1 MASCWAV
8 YYLSITHNPDLGPR
22 VANGDVGDL
31 QEFSRRHLTQ
41 SPTTLSSKLMGAA
54 WVRNGQGRE
63 EQAMGVRR
71 SGIVVAVALCAAVAW
86 VAGPGASLAGA
97 ATGGGECQLQGVAN
111 ISPPLTSSS
120 GSFAYNF
127 TGTLSSCQS
136 NVAGAPTSGSV
147 SAGIQ
152 LPETVTLT
160 CTKPGTCTNG
170 RCDDGITAC
179 TSSSQCPAVVF
190 TTTGTVMYQEPI
202 PQGSGSCGS
211 STTAGEALATWGD
224 GKHTVVDYNTTGALA
239 AVQLQ
244 GTVVASMTLALVASS
259 VPASCTAPAS
269 FAIASDEP
277 TFAVGQQ
284 SLAALTF
291 SPTTQDQNCVTMG
304 VSSAN
309 ISGTVGI
316 GSAQ

>member
-1 MASCWAV
+1 
-8 YYLSITHNPDLGPR
+8 
-22 VANGDVGDL
+22 
-31 QEFSRRHLTQ
+31 
-41 SPTTLSSKLMGAA
+41 
-54 WVRNGQGRE
+54 
-63 EQAMGVRR
+63 MGVRR
-71 SGIVVAVALCAAVAW
+71 SGIVRAVALSAAVLW

-111 ISPPLTSSS
+111 ISPPLGNAS
-120 GSFAYNF
+120 GNFAYNF

-160 CTKPGTCTNG
+160 RPGVCTGG

-179 TSSSQCPAVVF
+179 TSSTQCPPV
-190 TTTGTVMYQEPI
+190 TTTGTVLYQEPI
-202 PQGSGSCGS
+202 PQGSGSCGN
-211 STTAGEALATWGD
+211 STTTGASLVTWND
-224 GKHTVVDYNTTGALA
+224 GKHTAVSYNTTGALA

-244 GTVVASMTLALVASS
+244 GTVVASMTLTLVASS
-259 VPASCTAPAS
+259 VPAGCTAPAS
-269 FAIASDEP
+269 FTISSDEP
-277 TFAVGQQ
+277 TFVAGQQ

-291 SPTTQDQNCVTMG
+291 SPTTQDQNCVTLG

-309 ISGTVGI
+309 INGTVGI

>member
-1 MASCWAV
+1 M
-8 YYLSITHNPDLGPR
+8 D
-22 VANGDVGDL
+22 
-31 QEFSRRHLTQ
+31 
-41 SPTTLSSKLMGAA
+41 
-54 WVRNGQGRE
+54 
-63 EQAMGVRR
+63 VRR
-71 SGIVVAVALCAAVAW
+71 SGIVVCAALSAAVLW

-111 ISPPLTSSS
+111 ITPPPSS
-120 GSFAYNF
+120 N
-127 TGTLSSCQS
+127 
-136 NVAGAPTSGSV
+136 
-147 SAGIQ
+147 
-152 LPETVTLT
+152 
-160 CTKPGTCTNG
+160 
-170 RCDDGITAC
+170 
-179 TSSSQCPAVVF
+179 
-190 TTTGTVMYQEPI
+190 
-202 PQGSGSCGS
+202 SGSCGN
-211 STTAGEALATWGD
+211 STTTGESLATWGD
-224 GKHTVVDYNTTGALA
+224 GLHTVVSYNTTGALA

-269 FAIASDEP
+269 FTIASDEP

>member
-1 MASCWAV
+1 M
-8 YYLSITHNPDLGPR
+8 D
-22 VANGDVGDL
+22 
-31 QEFSRRHLTQ
+31 
-41 SPTTLSSKLMGAA
+41 
-54 WVRNGQGRE
+54 
-63 EQAMGVRR
+63 VRR
-71 SGIVVAVALCAAVAW
+71 SGIVVCAALSAAVLW

-136 NVAGAPTSGSV
+136 NVAGAPTSGNV

-160 CTKPGTCTNG
+160 CAGG
-170 RCDDGITAC
+170 
-179 TSSSQCPAVVF
+179 
-190 TTTGTVMYQEPI
+190 TTTGTVQYQEPI
-202 PQGSGSCGS
+202 PQGSGSCGN
-211 STTAGEALATWGD
+211 STTAGESLATWGD
-224 GKHTVVDYNTTGALA
+224 GLHTVVSYNTTGALA

>member
-1 MASCWAV
+1 M
-8 YYLSITHNPDLGPR
+8 D
-22 VANGDVGDL
+22 
-31 QEFSRRHLTQ
+31 
-41 SPTTLSSKLMGAA
+41 
-54 WVRNGQGRE
+54 
-63 EQAMGVRR
+63 VRR
-71 SGIVVAVALCAAVAW
+71 SGIVVCAALSAAVLW

-111 ISPPLTSSS
+111 ITPPLSSNS

-136 NVAGAPTSGSV
+136 NVAGAPTTGNV

-160 CTKPGTCTNG
+160 CTNG
-170 RCDDGITAC
+170 
-179 TSSSQCPAVVF
+179 

-211 STTAGEALATWGD
+211 STTAGESLATWAD
-224 GKHTVVDYNTTGALA
+224 GLHTVVSYNTTGALA

-244 GTVVASMTLALVASS
+244 GTVVASMTLTLVASS

-269 FAIASDEP
+269 FTIASDEP

>member
-1 MASCWAV
+1 
-8 YYLSITHNPDLGPR
+8 
-22 VANGDVGDL
+22 
-31 QEFSRRHLTQ
+31 
-41 SPTTLSSKLMGAA
+41 
-54 WVRNGQGRE
+54 
-63 EQAMGVRR
+63 MGVRR

-111 ISPPLTSSS
+111 LSPPLTSSS

-136 NVAGAPTSGSV
+136 NVAGAPTTGNV

-160 CTKPGTCTNG
+160 CTKPGTCTSG

-179 TSSSQCPAVVF
+179 TTSSQCPAVVF
-190 TTTGTVMYQEPI
+190 TTTGTVQYQEPI
-202 PQGSGSCGS
+202 PQGSGSCGN
-211 STTAGEALATWGD
+211 STTTGESLATWGD
-224 GKHTVVDYNTTGALA
+224 GLHTVVSYNTTGALA

-269 FAIASDEP
+269 FTIASDEP

>member
-1 MASCWAV
+1 M
-8 YYLSITHNPDLGPR
+8 D
-22 VANGDVGDL
+22 
-31 QEFSRRHLTQ
+31 
-41 SPTTLSSKLMGAA
+41 
-54 WVRNGQGRE
+54 
-63 EQAMGVRR
+63 VRR
-71 SGIVVAVALCAAVAW
+71 SGIVVCAALSAAVLW

-111 ISPPLTSSS
+111 ITPPLSSNS

-136 NVAGAPTSGSV
+136 NVAGAPTTGNV

-179 TSSSQCPAVVF
+179 TSSSQCPAVVY
-190 TTTGTVMYQEPI
+190 TTTGTVLYQEPI

-211 STTAGEALATWGD
+211 STTAGESLATWAD
-224 GKHTVVDYNTTGALA
+224 GLR
-239 AVQLQ
+239 
-244 GTVVASMTLALVASS
+244 TVVASMTLTLVASS

-269 FAIASDEP
+269 FTIGSDEP
-277 TFAVGQQ
+277 TFAAGEGA
-284 SLAALTF
+284 LAALTF

>member
-1 MASCWAV
+1 MTV
-8 YYLSITHNPDLGPR
+8 PDPDLVVEVWGGINDR
-22 VANGDVGDL
+22 
-31 QEFSRRHLTQ
+31 
-41 SPTTLSSKLMGAA
+41 
-54 WVRNGQGRE
+54 RE

-71 SGIVVAVALCAAVAW
+71 SGLVVAVALYAAVPW
-86 VAGPGASLAGA
+86 LAGPGASLAGA

-111 ISPPLTSSS
+111 ISPPLTNMSA
-120 GSFAYNF
+120 SFAYNF

-136 NVAGAPTSGSV
+136 NVAGAPTTGNV

-152 LPETVTLT
+152 LPEAVTLT
-160 CTKPGTCTNG
+160 CAGG
-170 RCDDGITAC
+170 
-179 TSSSQCPAVVF
+179 
-190 TTTGTVMYQEPI
+190 TTTGTVQYQEPI

-244 GTVVASMTLALVASS
+244 GTVVASMTLTLLASS
-259 VPASCTAPAS
+259 VPAGCTAPS
-269 FAIASDEP
+269 SYTISTDEP

-291 SPTTQDQNCVTMG
+291 SPTTPDQNCVTLG

-309 ISGTVGI
+309 INGSVGI